1 MKKIAFFVQWM
12 LCGGVEN
19 ALIALSDKLAS
30 AGNDVTIYVIKEKGE
45 FLSKIPAS
53 VHLKI
58 IPMDTKIRKDIP
70 VGGTKVT
77 VRECLEEQK
86 YFSVLRFASK
96 HRLSKKKFAELNT
109 NLGKIL
115 GLKEQYD
122 IAVNFH
128 IHSPFLV
135 WYVSERVVAD
145 KKYAWMHN
153 DFETARYNIKALK
166 KYLFGIDHF
175 FAVSD
180 QVREEFSK
188 IFPDFASKTSTAL
201 NIIPTEEILKKADE
215 YYPKDYV
222 GSKLKLLTVGRL
234 EEQKGYNIAINVCE
248 KMKELN
254 LEFDWFILGEG
265 TLREILQN
273 EIKKKELDDC
283 FHLLGVQMNP
293 YPYFKNC
300 DIYVQTSIHEG
311 YGIALAEARLFN
323 KPIVA
328 TNFAGAKEQIVDNET
343 GRIVEID
350 QQAILEA
357 LKEVMCNDQIRKE
370 YSDNLR
376 QVSFTQNLD
385 YIQEYFLK

>member
-19 ALIALSDKLAS
+19 ALIALSNRLIKD
-30 AGNDVTIYVIKEKGE
+30 GNDVTIYVIAEKGE
-45 FLSKIPAS
+45 FIKKVSPKVQFKKIPMS
-53 VHLKI
+53 EKL
-58 IPMDTKIRKDIP
+58 RNSIP

-77 VRECLEEQK
+77 IWECLEKKE
-86 YFSVLRFASK
+86 YIRAVDFLVK
-96 HRLSKKKFAELNT
+96 HKMNKCLFAELNV
-109 NLGKIL
+109 NLQKIPQL
-115 GLKEQYD
+115 AEKYD

-128 IHSPFLV
+128 MHSAFLV
-135 WYVSERVVAD
+135 WYVSERVIAD
-145 KKYAWMHN
+145 KKYTWMHN
-153 DFETARYNIKALK
+153 DFETTHYNIKALE
-166 KYLFGIDHF
+166 KYLFCIDHF

-188 IFPDFASKTSTAL
+188 IFPNYASKTSTAL
-201 NIIPTEEILKKADE
+201 NIIPSEEILKKADE
-215 YYPKDYV
+215 YYPQSYV
-222 GSKLKLLTVGRL
+222 ENKLKLLTVGRL
-234 EEQKGYNIAINVCE
+234 EEQKGLNIAINICE
-248 KMKELN
+248 KLKKLN
-254 LEFDWFILGEG
+254 LKFDWFILGDG

-273 EIKKKELDDC
+273 EIKKKKLDDC
-283 FHLLGVQMNP
+283 FHLLGAQMNP

-323 KPIVA
+323 KPIVT

-343 GRIVEID
+343 GRIVEIN
-350 QQAILEA
+350 QQTIFEA
-357 LKEVMCNDQIRKE
+357 LKEVMCNDQIRKK

-376 QVSFTQNLD
+376 QVPFTQNLD